1 MASEYYKWKYKDV
14 TPDAPPP
21 PLGRKEKALNWLYYH
36 KLWLIAG
43 AAVLLVVGTMLWNIL
58 GIGQVKP
65 DYVFAYVGKNELP
78 EETAQALTE
87 GLASLGQDVNGDGRV
102 KVQLNQYATARSGEP
117 ETALYYNY
125 AADSRLLAD
134 ITARDSYFF
143 LMEDPKAV
151 QQSYQILA
159 RWDGAPPEEKDY
171 EAGDKAVRWADC
183 PALAGL
189 DIPEAEDLFLGRR
202 CFYEEKTAADQGR
215 NEDLWTILVKGA
227 KR

>member
-87 GLASLGQDVNGDGRV
+87 GLASTSANSV
-102 KVQLNQYATARSGEP
+102 
-117 ETALYYNY
+117 
-125 AADSRLLAD
+125 
-134 ITARDSYFF
+134 
-143 LMEDPKAV
+143 
-151 QQSYQILA
+151 
-159 RWDGAPPEEKDY
+159 
-171 EAGDKAVRWADC
+171 
-183 PALAGL
+183 
-189 DIPEAEDLFLGRR
+189 
-202 CFYEEKTAADQGR
+202 
-215 NEDLWTILVKGA
+215 
-227 KR
+227 